1 MSRRVVVTGL
11 GLCTPLGIGVK
22 RVWRRLLEGQ
32 SGIVN
37 LPKTKEYIGLPSQV
51 VGRVPVGTGDGE
63 FDETNLVTS
72 AEKRTMGLPSVY
84 ALCAA
89 EEALTDSNLKIPFV
103 DPVSHKV
110 GVCIGACV
118 ADLQEIITSG
128 IMVEKGKHHK
138 VSPYFV
144 PRFLSNLPAGY
155 VSMRYNLK
163 GPNHSPAT
171 ACATGLHAIGD
182 AAVLISRGLCN
193 VVVAGA
199 TETCIHPLAIAGF
212 CKTKALSTKFNSDP
226 IKASRPFDSKRDG
239 FVMSEGAGLVVLEEL
254 EHALSRRSKI
264 YAEILGYGL
273 SGDAYHL
280 TAPLETGEGAAR
292 SMLSALKDAH
302 LNTEDIGHIN
312 AHATSTLLGDS
323 AENAAIK
330 LVFGDH
336 SANLYISANKGSVG
350 HLLRASGSVEAIFTI
365 LAVSEGV
372 APPTINLDEKDDEF
386 DLNYCESGPQ
396 EWRVTGEQR
405 IRVALSN
412 SFGFGG
418 TNGTLCIGQYHR
430 PNLT

>member
-1 MSRRVVVTGL
+1 MRRRVVVTGL
-11 GLCTPLGIGVK
+11 GLCTPLGVGVK
-22 RVWRRLLEGQ
+22 RVWRRLLEGH
-32 SGIVN
+32 SGIVS
-37 LPKTKEYIGLPSQV
+37 LPKTKEYASLPSQV
-51 VGRVPVGTGDGE
+51 VGRVPVGSGDGE
-63 FDETNLVTS
+63 FDEENWVTS

-89 EEALTDSNLKIPFV
+89 EEALTDSSLEIPFV
-103 DPVSHKV
+103 DPMSHKV

-128 IMVEKGKHHK
+128 ILVEEGKHHEL
-138 VSPYFV
+138 SPYFAL
-144 PRFLSNLPAGY
+144 RYLSNLPAGY

-171 ACATGLHAIGD
+171 SCATGLHAIGD

-193 VVVAGA
+193 VMVAGA
-199 TETCIHPLAIAGF
+199 TETCIHPLAISGL
-212 CKTKALSTKFNSDP
+212 CKTKALSTKYNSDP

-273 SGDAYHL
+273 SGNAYHV
-280 TAPLETGEGAAR
+280 TAPSEKGVAR

-302 LNTEDIGHIN
+302 LSPKDIGHIN

-330 LVFGDH
+330 LVFNDH
-336 SANLYISANKGSVG
+336 SANMFISANKGSIG
-350 HLLRASGSVEAIFTI
+350 HLLRAAGSVEAIFTI
-365 LAVSEGV
+365 LAVNEGV
-372 APPTINLDEKDDEF
+372 APPTINLDEKEDEF

-418 TNGTLCIGQYHR
+418 TNGTLCIGQYHK
-430 PNLT
+430 PNLK